1 MERLAPAG
9 TIGTD
14 ESGKGDYFGPLVV
27 AGVYVP
33 DGGREVLAALGVRD
47 SKTLSDGQAERLSRA
62 VREAYPTAVVA
73 IGPERYNALYAKVGN
88 LNRLLAWAHARV
100 IENLL
105 ERIPECREAIS
116 DQFGDARVLERALLE
131 RGRRIS
137 LTQRPRAESDPVV
150 AAASIVARAE
160 FLRRL
165 DALST
170 RFGTPRR
177 AAVFH
182 CAIGW
187 YFQRKKKWTKA
198 LRWYDLALSSFP
210 TYHLCLFR
218 RGYCLEKVHR
228 PHDAVEA
235 LSRARK
241 IWEDAPSEQRQRG
254 RGVQVQVLFHL
265 SRGLRDL
272 GDFEGSA
279 EALDQCCALDRGSD
293 PPTIRDEHT
302 LACRGELHLRRGDL
316 DAALAAFTAARDLD
330 PESSYLWERL
340 GRVHE
345 LRGEL
350 EPAEAAYRRGT
361 LLPRGA
367 FAFLAL
373 GRFHLHATRRLPEAA
388 HALVGAMGC
397 LRGAQPLIR
406 LELARL
412 HLACAR
418 PHAALAQVE
427 RALACRRESS
437 FPDALRLAADL
448 AEQVGRVDDAARHLE
463 ALGRLAPDDGTLAA
477 RRAVLTAHRTTSPT
491 DPPLLPELA
500 ILDQVACDGTDEER
514 LVGVV
519 DRFFAEKGFGFL
531 HYDQGRSI
539 FFHVT
544 QCEDG
549 GEGITPGTRLSFRVG
564 HNPKKGKTQ
573 AEAVR
578 RES

>member
-1 MERLAPAG
+1 MDVAAILA
-9 TIGTD
+9 
-14 ESGKGDYFGPLVV
+14 
-27 AGVYVP
+27 
-33 DGGREVLAALGVRD
+33 EV
-47 SKTLSDGQAERLSRA
+47 
-62 VREAYPTAVVA
+62 
-73 IGPERYNALYAKVGN
+73 
-88 LNRLLAWAHARV
+88 
-100 IENLL
+100 
-105 ERIPECREAIS
+105 
-116 DQFGDARVLERALLE
+116 RALAN
-131 RGRRIS
+131 RGE
-137 LTQRPRAESDPVV
+137 LHT
-150 AAASIVARAE
+150 IVARYGAIDDTPESETWHSTELLYEIGRAFGMLGNEEKVERYLLRCAE
-160 FLRRL
+160 L
-165 DALST
+165 A
-170 RFGTPRR
+170 PRR

-235 LSRARK
+235 LSRACK

-388 HALVGAMGC
+388 HALVEAMEC
-397 LRGAQPLIR
+397 LPGAQPLIR

-412 HLACAR
+412 HLACGR
-418 PHAALAQVE
+418 PHAALAQAE
-427 RALACRRESS
+427 RALACRREGG

-448 AEQVGRVDDAARHLE
+448 AEQLGCLDDAARHLE
-463 ALGRLAPDDGTLAA
+463 ALGRLVPDDSTLAA
-477 RRAVLTAHRTTSPT
+477 RRAALTARPTTSLA
-491 DPPLLPELA
+491 DPPLPPELA
-500 ILDQVACDGTDEER
+500 ILDRVACDGTDEER

-549 GEGITPGTRLSFRVG
+549 GEGITSGTRLSFRIG

-578 RES
+578 RED

>member
-1 MERLAPAG
+1 E
-9 TIGTD
+9 
-14 ESGKGDYFGPLVV
+14 EKV
-27 AGVYVP
+27 
-33 DGGREVLAALGVRD
+33 
-47 SKTLSDGQAERLSRA
+47 
-62 VREAYPTAVVA
+62 
-73 IGPERYNALYAKVGN
+73 ERY
-88 LNRLLAWAHARV
+88 LLR
-100 IENLL
+100 
-105 ERIPECREAIS
+105 C
-116 DQFGDARVLERALLE
+116 
-131 RGRRIS
+131 
-137 LTQRPRAESDPVV
+137 AEL
-150 AAASIVARAE
+150 A
-160 FLRRL
+160 
-165 DALST
+165 
-170 RFGTPRR
+170 PRR

-373 GRFHLHATRRLPEAA
+373 GRFHLHATRP
-388 HALVGAMGC
+388 GS
-397 LRGAQPLIR
+397 PP
-406 LELARL
+406 
-412 HLACAR
+412 AR
-418 PHAALAQVE
+418 PTTP
-427 RALACRRESS
+427 RA
-437 FPDALRLAADL
+437 
-448 AEQVGRVDDAARHLE
+448 
-463 ALGRLAPDDGTLAA
+463 
-477 RRAVLTAHRTTSPT
+477 
-491 DPPLLPELA
+491 DPPLPPELA
-500 ILDQVACDGTDEER
+500 ILDRVACDGTDEER

-549 GEGITPGTRLSFRVG
+549 GEGITSGTRLSFRIG

-578 RES
+578 RED

>member
-1 MERLAPAG
+1 MSDVASILA
-9 TIGTD
+9 D
-14 ESGKGDYFGPLVV
+14 VRS
-27 AGVYVP
+27 
-33 DGGREVLAALGVRD
+33 LA
-47 SKTLSDGQAERLSRA
+47 
-62 VREAYPTAVVA
+62 
-73 IGPERYNALYAKVGN
+73 
-88 LNRLLAWAHARV
+88 NRGAHHA
-100 IENLL
+100 
-105 ERIPECREAIS
+105 
-116 DQFGDARVLERALLE
+116 
-131 RGRRIS
+131 
-137 LTQRPRAESDPVV
+137 
-150 AAASIVARAE
+150 IVARYGGLDDTPEEETWNSTELLFEIGRAFGMLGNEEKVERYLLRCAE
-160 FLRRL
+160 L
-165 DALST
+165 A
-170 RFGTPRR
+170 PRR

-235 LSRARK
+235 LGRARQ

-272 GDFEGSA
+272 GDFEGAA
-279 EALDQCCALDRGSD
+279 EALDQCCALDRGSN
-293 PPTIRDEHT
+293 PPTIREEHM
-302 LACRGELHLRRGDL
+302 LACRGELQLRRGDL
-316 DAALAAFTAARDLD
+316 DAALAAFAAAR
-330 PESSYLWERL
+330 
-340 GRVHE
+340 
-345 LRGEL
+345 EL

-388 HALVGAMGC
+388 HALVEAMEC
-397 LRGAQPLIR
+397 LPGAQPLIR

-412 HLACAR
+412 HLACGR
-418 PHAALAQVE
+418 PHAALAQAE
-427 RALACRRESS
+427 RALACRREGG

-448 AEQVGRVDDAARHLE
+448 AEQLGCLDDAARHLE
-463 ALGRLAPDDGTLAA
+463 ALGRLAPDDSTLAA
-477 RRAVLTAHRTTSPT
+477 RRAALTARPTTSLA
-491 DPPLLPELA
+491 DPPLPPELA
-500 ILDQVACDGTDEER
+500 ILDRVACDGTDEER

-544 QCEDG
+544 QCEEG
-549 GEGITPGTRLSFRVG
+549 GEGITPGTRLSFRIG

-573 AEAVR
+573 AEALR
-578 RES
+578 RVD